1 MTPRSVPIVDRVTDA
16 FFALDTDFR
25 FTYVND
31 RAETLLKRSRDDLI
45 GRVMW
50 DEFPQTVETQFP
62 DGFHRAMDEQ
72 VPVSFEIYHAQLET
86 WFEAQAYPG
95 EDGLSVYMRD
105 VTERKRQ
112 ETTIAQHA
120 AVVEA
125 VHDGIVTLDRD
136 RRIVTVNAAI
146 EEFLG
151 VERDDLVGEH
161 VEIVPELASIAD
173 EDAIEIGRAITDVDI
188 GTAGRRQVEVP
199 FTDADG
205 TDRMGDFRF
214 VPIEDDTATV
224 AVVVRDVT
232 DQHEYER
239 IAASLHEITR
249 WLLESDDPEEICAIA
264 VHAGSD
270 LLDLPISGVWLLE
283 QEHGYL
289 EPVAGTAGAHDE
301 FGGLPRFHPNEGLV
315 WEVFES
321 GSVERFDD
329 LEAVDGLYNRE
340 TPIRSEIIAP
350 IGTRGVI
357 MTGSLEADQFDE
369 TDVELVSTLAENTRA
384 ALDRADRE
392 QVLRKRT
399 DELERQTERLEG
411 VANVLSNDLK
421 RQLQVVAD
429 ELKTDSSSVGL
440 GSESDDGV
448 GASSV
453 DSNATATNSDGD
465 GPESTAGASGDVETV
480 AETSDE
486 SGSGSDE
493 WEFPLE
499 SETEVDEHEVSASE
513 GDLEAGTVWGSDEEA
528 TGDVPEAEATGGGTG
543 TDHEKWEFP
552 LSDDSVEATL
562 DRAERLIDDVR
573 EFARNASSVRTRSRI
588 RLDRVIEEAASA
600 SRLEASTVFVERAAT
615 LRADPDRLIYLLE
628 TAFDDIAARTAGDDL
643 TVRVGL
649 TGIDDPDAPRG
660 FYIEDDAADA
670 PPTATDRL
678 LDPTTEYQT
687 AIDGLGLTLVRAIAE
702 AHDWRL
708 SIETAERNGTR
719 IVVDGVMTLEPRA

>member
-1 MTPRSVPIVDRVTDA
+1 MTRRSVPIVDRVTDA

-31 RAETLLKRSRDDLI
+31 RAETLLKRSRAELI

-86 WFEAQAYPG
+86 WFEAQAYPS

-105 VTERKRQ
+105 VTDRKSQ
-112 ETTIAQHA
+112 ETTLAQHA

-125 VHDGIVTLDRD
+125 VHDGIATLDRN
-136 RRIVTVNAAI
+136 REIVTVNTAM

-151 VERDDLVGEH
+151 SDRDELVGEH
-161 VEIVPELASIAD
+161 VEIVPELAAID
-173 EDAIEIGRAITDVDI
+173 DDDAIEIGRAITDVDI
-188 GTAGRRQVEVP
+188 GTAETRTVEAP

-205 TDRMGDFRF
+205 TDRMGEFRF

-232 DQHEYER
+232 DQYEYER

-249 WLLESDDPEEICAIA
+249 WLLESDDRQEICAIA

-283 QEHGYL
+283 QEQGYL

-315 WEVFES
+315 WEVFEA
-321 GSVERFDD
+321 GDVERFDD
-329 LEAVDGLYNRE
+329 LEAVDGLYNPE

-350 IGTRGVI
+350 IGTHGVI
-357 MTGSLEADQFDE
+357 MTGSLEPHQFDE

-384 ALDRADRE
+384 ALDRAARE
-392 QVLRKRT
+392 RVLRERT
-399 DELERQTERLEG
+399 SELERQTERLEG
-411 VANVLSNDLK
+411 IADVLSNDLK
-421 RQLQVVAD
+421 RQLKSVAN
-429 ELKTDSSSVGL
+429 GL
-440 GSESDDGV
+440 T
-448 GASSV
+448 V
-453 DSNATATNSDGD
+453 DS
-465 GPESTAGASGDVETV
+465 ET
-480 AETSDE
+480 D
-486 SGSGSDE
+486 

-499 SETEVDEHEVSASE
+499 EQSIDGRERGADDPSN
-513 GDLEAGTVWGSDEEA
+513 D
-528 TGDVPEAEATGGGTG
+528 
-543 TDHEKWEFP
+543 WEFP
-552 LSDDSVEATL
+552 LAENSVVETL

-573 EFARNASSVRTRSRI
+573 EFARNASTVRSRSRV
-588 RLDRVIEEAASA
+588 RLDRVIEEAATA
-600 SRLEASTVFVERAAT
+600 SRLEENAVFVERAAT

-628 TAFDDIAARTAGDDL
+628 TAFDDVAARANAESVA
-643 TVRVGL
+643 VRVGL
-649 TGIDDPDAPRG
+649 TGIDEPGQSRG
-660 FYIEDDAADA
+660 FFIEDDAPEN
-670 PPTATDRL
+670 PPVATDQL
-678 LDPTTEYQT
+678 LDPTTEYHA

-702 AHDWRL
+702 AHDWNL
-708 SIETAERNGTR
+708 EIETEDTVGTR
-719 IVVDGVMTLEPRA
+719 IDVRGVMTLEARE